1 MRAVSR
7 AALGVSALWLLALP
21 AGSARAQ
28 VQQYDPNAANQSLA
42 RQSDMRALQQQRTSD
57 FNTLNLQ
64 AQRNV
69 QYRPDASD
77 LAVYGLRRGGGRHGA
92 VRARG
97 GFNTSKLCCCYSSD
111 FNSRYKTCILSW
123 SRFSR

>member
-7 AALGVSALWLLALP
+7 AALGVSALWALALP
-21 AGSARAQ
+21 AGAALAQ
-28 VQQYDPNAANQSLA
+28 VQQHDPNAANASLA

-69 QYRPDASD
+69 RYRPYEPD
-77 LAVYGLRRGGGRHGA
+77 LVIHGLRRGGNRRGGG
-92 VRARG
+92 RARG
-97 GFNTSKLCCCYSSD
+97 GFDTGVCVGC
-111 FNSRYKTCILSW
+111 
-123 SRFSR
+123 

>member
-7 AALGVSALWLLALP
+7 AALGVSALWALALP
-21 AGSARAQ
+21 PGSALAQ
-28 VQQYDPNAANQSLA
+28 VQQYDPNAANASLA
-42 RQSDMRALQQQRTSD
+42 RQGETRALQQQRTTD

-69 QYRPDASD
+69 QYRPYAPDHAIP
-77 LAVYGLRRGGGRHGA
+77 GPRRGGSRHGG

-97 GFNTSKLCCCYSSD
+97 GFNTGVCVGC
-111 FNSRYKTCILSW
+111 
-123 SRFSR
+123 